1 MNPMTVANFIMS
13 AVLLG
18 YSVYL
23 VFRGRREVRSMMIVF
38 AMTGLWAFL
47 VHLAVVLDL
56 AVYDFMCWQTV
67 TNFLI
72 RPLLFVLMC
81 AVLAAAIKSG
91 WRYDR

>member
-1 MNPMTVANFIMS
+1 LNPMTVANFIMS

-18 YSVYL
+18 YSAYL

-38 AMTGLWAFL
+38 AAAGLWSFG
-47 VHLAVVLDL
+47 VHLAVVFDL
-56 AVYDFMCWQTV
+56 LVYDFMCWQTV

-81 AVLAAAIKSG
+81 AVLAAAIRMG